1 MELQDYIAVLRKRWR
16 SILLI
21 ALLTIGTAVGITL
34 AMTPTYEARAQVF
47 VSVRAGGTTSD
58 LVQGSNFTQRQV
70 KSYTDL
76 ATSPRVL
83 IPVIEQLE
91 LDTTPDAL
99 AETVT
104 ADNPLDTV
112 LINITA
118 TSRSPE
124 LAADVANATSESLA
138 TQVTALEKPDGAPS
152 PVQISPVRSASAQL
166 EPASPNV
173 KINLALG
180 AGVGLALGFGLA
192 LLRELLDT
200 RVRTEADLRKVST
213 TSVVATITQDDSA
226 AKSPLLTVANP
237 HSQRS
242 ESFRRL
248 RTNLQFLD
256 VTDDL
261 QTMVVTSSLPGE
273 GKSTTAINLAI
284 TLADAGT
291 KVLLVDADLRRPSVA
306 KYMELEG
313 SVGLTT
319 VLIGRAAVEDV
330 VQPWGNGHLHVLP
343 SGQIPPNPSEL
354 LGSRTMAD
362 LLAMLSMRYDVV
374 IIDTPPLLP
383 VTDAAI
389 LARLTGGAI
398 VVVGAHLIHQNELKQ
413 SLGAL
418 QTVGARVLG
427 LVLNRVPAKSA
438 GSYAYYDYSPLEP
451 TSEAKR
457 SRRMSAR
464 AAEEAR
470 TVQASTPPRDPE
482 RVSRR
487 ASRKDPRPEGSVEAF
502 FGPSPTASGSS
513 RWPGGPLSADRE
525 E

>member
-1 MELQDYIAVLRKRWR
+1 MELQDYVTVLRKRWL
-16 SILLI
+16 SILL
-21 ALLTIGTAVGITL
+21 LTVLAVAGAVAVTL
-34 AMTPTYEARAQVF
+34 VTTPLYEARAQVF
-47 VSVRAGGTTSD
+47 VSVRTGGTTSD
-58 LVQGSNFTQRQV
+58 LAQGSSFTQRQV

-83 IPVIEQLE
+83 IPVVED
-91 LDTTPDAL
+91 LDLSTTPDEL
-99 AETVT
+99 ARTIT

-118 TSRSPE
+118 THEDPQTAS
-124 LAADVANATSESLA
+124 DIANATSESLA
-138 TQVTALEKPDGAPS
+138 SEVTDLEKPEDGPS
-152 PVQISPVRSASAQL
+152 PVQISSVRAASAPT
-166 EPASPNV
+166 EPASPNT
-173 KINLALG
+173 KLNLALG
-180 AGVGLALGFGLA
+180 LLVGLGMGFGIA
-192 LLRELLDT
+192 LLREILDT
-200 RVRTEADLRKVST
+200 RVRSEADVRKVSE
-213 TSVVATITQDDSA
+213 TSVVATIVHDDEA
-226 AKSPLLTVANP
+226 VKDPLLVAANP

-284 TLADAGT
+284 TLADAGS
-291 KVLLVDADLRRPSVA
+291 KVLLVDADLRRPAVA
-306 KYMELEG
+306 RYMDLEG
-313 SVGLTT
+313 TAGLTT
-319 VLIGRAAVEDV
+319 VLIGRASLEDV
-330 VQPWGNGHLHVLP
+330 VQPWGNGQLHVLP

-362 LLAMLSMRYDVV
+362 LLAMVSRAYDVV

-398 VVVGAHLIHQNELKQ
+398 VVVGAHSIHQNELAQ

-418 QTVGARVLG
+418 ETVGARVLG

-438 GSYAYYDYSPLEP
+438 GSYAYYDYAPLAPAPEGR
-451 TSEAKR
+451 T

-464 AAEEAR
+464 TAEKAQEVQAAPLRAR
-470 TVQASTPPRDPE
+470 TTSNPPFREPD
-482 RVSRR
+482 R
-487 ASRKDPRPEGSVEAF
+487 ARTGEVADF
-502 FGPSPTASGSS
+502 FGEPPTTTGSH
-513 RWPGGPLSADRE
+513 RWPGAPLGQDAPH
-525 E
+525 